1 MSQNLD
7 KFIAA
12 NLNAL
17 KPDQGVKCDF
27 HPSRPAVA
35 QFAGE
40 QDSFGTEYTHCCQEC
55 VDGHKARLAE
65 IFADPTIAGESY
77 CEHCGKDHPNFFHIK
92 VGEEEVLT
100 RNFRFQKDY
109 ESSSVEY
116 MCHSC
121 RKAVNAEAL
130 ADCEEYDR
138 EQEALDDFDDN

>member
-1 MSQNLD
+1 MD
-7 KFIAA
+7 KFVAA

-17 KPDQGVKCDF
+17 KPDQGAKCDF
-27 HPSRPAVA
+27 HSSRPAVA

-55 VDGHKARLAE
+55 VNGHKARLAE
-65 IFADPTIAGESY
+65 IFADPSIAGESY
-77 CEHCGKDHPNFFHIK
+77 CEHCGKDHPNFIHIK

-100 RNFRFQKDY
+100 RNFRFQKDH
-109 ESSSVEY
+109 ESSSVEC

-130 ADCEEYDR
+130 ADAEEYDR